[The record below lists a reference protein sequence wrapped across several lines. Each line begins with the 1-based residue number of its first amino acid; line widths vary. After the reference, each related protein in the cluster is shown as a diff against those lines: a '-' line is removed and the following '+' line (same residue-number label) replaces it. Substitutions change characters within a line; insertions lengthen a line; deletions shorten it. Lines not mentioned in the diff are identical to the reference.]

1 MAINQILTDKP
12 PTGFPTLR
20 RHWQGAACGKLL
32 KIHKLLELAQCLA
45 MKIMK
50 YHGKSWNF
58 ATTNTHHLIY
68 GHLIGF

>member
-45 MKIMK
+45 MKIMEFC
-50 YHGKSWNF
+50 HNQHPSFDLWPFN
-58 ATTNTHHLIY
+58 
-68 GHLIGF
+68 GF